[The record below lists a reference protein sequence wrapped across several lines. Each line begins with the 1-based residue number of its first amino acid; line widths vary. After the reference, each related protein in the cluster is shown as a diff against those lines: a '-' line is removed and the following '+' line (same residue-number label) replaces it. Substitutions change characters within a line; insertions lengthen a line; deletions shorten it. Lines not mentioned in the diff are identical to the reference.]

1 MSISSA
7 AMLVELNIS
16 VWTAMRTDRSAT
28 DKVLADNNAASN
40 AAQVRKNLMAG
51 TTLRKELNDFAASCR
66 LWHNLKTMPWS
77 DRGPRLLPS
86 STFFDY
92 KKEMNDREQYFLQ
105 QRDAFLA
112 AYPTLVRDAALYLG
126 SMYDPNDYPSPDEVA
141 SKFAFRVV
149 FSPIPDSGD
158 FRLDLPAQELED
170 MRRQYD
176 TAYNDRVAEAMRE
189 PWDRLH
195 KMLTSMVDKLK
206 DGDSETKKRWHDSF
220 IGNAR
225 DMVDML
231 KHMNIT
237 GDQALEDA
245 RVRLAQAIHGVDIE
259 DVKEHVTVR
268 EDMSRKLT
276 AILNNSW

>member
-16 VWTAMRTDRSAT
+16 VWTAMRTDKSAT
-28 DKVLADNNAASN
+28 EKVLSDNNAASN

-86 STFFDY
+86 SSFFQY
-92 KKEMNDREQYFLQ
+92 KAEMNDRERYFLQ
-105 QRDAFLA
+105 QRDTFLA
-112 AYPTLVRDAALYLG
+112 AYPQLVQDAATHLG
-126 SMYDPNDYPSPDEVA
+126 SMYDPNDYPSLDAVA

-158 FRLDLPAQELED
+158 FRLDLPAQELEA
-170 MRRQYD
+170 MRCQYD
-176 TAYNDRVAEAMRE
+176 AAYNDRVAEAMRE

-195 KMLTSMVDKLK
+195 KMLTSMVEKLK
-206 DGDSETKKRWHDSF
+206 DADSEAKKRWHDSF

-237 GDQALEDA
+237 GDRALEDA
-245 RVRLAQAIHGVDIE
+245 RVLLAQAIHGVDIE
-259 DVKEHVTVR
+259 DVKEYPTVR

-276 AILNNSW
+276 DILNNSW